1 MLDQNL
7 LDKQMIL
14 GFIIDLLEKSK
25 LFDKNLKQILTIGI
39 FCYFNYEYI
48 YLLNLLFNLV
58 VQNINH
64 YLQSELL
71 SRRLAYYC
79 CKKLSSLF
87 NDQITDT
94 KVTNSKS
101 ALNCPPPTPPS
112 QLQEPLVNKNE
123 EKKSKKKSLNIQV

>member
-1 MLDQNL
+1 MN
-7 LDKQMIL
+7 K
-14 GFIIDLLEKSK
+14 
-25 LFDKNLKQILTIGI
+25 
-39 FCYFNYEYI
+39 
-48 YLLNLLFNLV
+48 YLLNFLLLNLV

-87 NDQITDT
+87 NYQITDT

-112 QLQEPLVNKNE
+112 HLQEPLVNKNE